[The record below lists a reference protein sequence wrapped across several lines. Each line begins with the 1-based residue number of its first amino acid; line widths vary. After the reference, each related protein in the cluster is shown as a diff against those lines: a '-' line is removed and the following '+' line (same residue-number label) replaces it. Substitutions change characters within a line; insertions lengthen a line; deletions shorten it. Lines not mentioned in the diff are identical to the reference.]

1 MRVKQIWVYFPLPS
15 KAKLVWNRLTFSK
28 LTTAYF
34 VFSVIHCVVQL
45 ALQARAFTIN
55 ATSANFLFDISLT
68 AHAFNS
74 SVPYLSGSRL
84 FLCPDVPTALNFD
97 TGKCN
102 IVWNGTAVYNNVTTA
117 DLAAIQTS
125 SSPLVVSSSST
136 SVAPTSLS
144 SSSASSVP
152 SFTSATPSSNTSA
165 THVAIV
171 KTVSVT
177 RVVHV
182 TATPTSQPASTAEED
197 DNSAH
202 VVRTLVN
209 NLRIA
214 SAEIQQHRRQNPN
227 LDITVTQQADS
238 LPPQVNISLPN
249 QPNTLA
255 TLSSNCSWSL
265 NYPVS
270 VLDNTKREDVVF
282 MSFQIWVLGMSLVAL
297 LNESIPHIIASLLT
311 HALATGWASYQIVNT
326 RGFESDFAR
335 VITHGACS
343 GVPQLLGGYWTTR
356 QDAEYASLAL
366 NVVAL
371 LVSIILSWKLFKT
384 FGWQT
389 FKRVGAS
396 LTINRIYKLVLVL
409 SIVLQLSFFFM
420 GATVGL
426 WIDSLINGV
435 GAEHAD
441 HIVLYR
447 ATAFATMFLLLPWVS
462 TGYIGARKELR
473 IPMIAFLLLSILY
486 LAAWSLMFLANTFR
500 WEFWSWRFFSLMAT
514 FSVALTVL
522 AFILGIVCCLNFGKG
537 LLRYLNAQEP
547 LPGDDFTPV
556 NYGSDPEKV
565 EFPSNQQPI
574 PTFSAAFGKGNEV
587 PVPNQMF
594 PSQMGPRF
602 FRSTEPF
609 DSRSVSPITTP
620 SMAYTR
626 SSVHSSDSSPT
637 DEGAPTMMRS
647 NTRASDTS
655 FRSVASYYK
664 YSDEGHSRSDS
675 TSGLGQNMQGKRWI
689 IE

>member
-68 AHAFNS
+68 AHAFNN
-74 SVPYLSGSRL
+74 SVPYLAGSRL

-102 IVWNGTAVYNNVTTA
+102 IVWNGTAVHNNVTTA

-125 SSPLVVSSSST
+125 SSSLVVSSSST
-136 SVAPTSLS
+136 SVAPASLF
-144 SSSASSVP
+144 SSSASSIP
-152 SFTSATPSSNTSA
+152 SFTSATPSSTTSA

-177 RVVHV
+177 QVVHV
-182 TATPTSQPASTAEED
+182 TETPTSQPASTVGED
-197 DNSAH
+197 KDDDSAH
-202 VVRTLVN
+202 V
-209 NLRIA
+209 
-214 SAEIQQHRRQNPN
+214 HRRQNPN
-227 LDITVTQQADS
+227 LEITVTQQADS

-255 TLSSNCSWSL
+255 TLSSNFL
-265 NYPVS
+265 NPFNS
-270 VLDNTKREDVVF
+270 LDNTKREDVVF

-326 RGFESDFAR
+326 RGFERDFAR

-366 NVVAL
+366 NVLEAIQGEFCFVERKWVLTKAIDFWMANL
-371 LVSIILSWKLFKT
+371 
-384 FGWQT
+384 Q
-389 FKRVGAS
+389 AS
-396 LTINRIYKLVLVL
+396 R
-409 SIVLQLSFFFM
+409 
-420 GATVGL
+420 
-426 WIDSLINGV
+426 LINGV

-637 DEGAPTMMRS
+637 DEGVPTMMRS